1 MRRVSDT
8 SCRLGAR
15 ERIIGARGRLPTD
28 GDGTVARSLPTRQSV
43 RVDSPAERLNWLQH
57 QYVHHGWRSA
67 VLQSVFV
74 SVLLWIVMP
83 FFVED
88 VSRSI
93 GRLAACLGRRRRLT
107 LDVPLLHPTSAA
119 SLS

>member
-1 MRRVSDT
+1 MDE
-8 SCRLGAR
+8 CRA
-15 ERIIGARGRLPTD
+15 I
-28 GDGTVARSLPTRQSV
+28 RQSV
-43 RVDSPAERLNWLQH
+43 RVDSPAARLNWLQH

-67 VLQSVFV
+67 VLQSVVV

-93 GRLAACLGRRRRLT
+93 GRLAAWVLAGVVVSPLTYFFSIRPVRLRSRD
-107 LDVPLLHPTSAA
+107 LESE
-119 SLS
+119 